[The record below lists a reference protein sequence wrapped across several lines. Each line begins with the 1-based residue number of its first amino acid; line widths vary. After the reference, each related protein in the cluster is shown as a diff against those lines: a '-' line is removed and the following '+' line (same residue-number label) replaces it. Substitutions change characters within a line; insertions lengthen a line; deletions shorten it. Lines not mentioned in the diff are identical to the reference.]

1 MNKLLTPNIVRFILL
16 VLLQVILLC
25 NINFLGYINPYLYV
39 FFILLLPFTLSQ
51 WKVLVYSF
59 LIGIVIDVFQDS
71 GGVNAAACLVAAYF
85 RPSILKFA
93 FGVSYE
99 FQTIK
104 FYQTPIAQRL
114 TYIFIIVF
122 IHHLV
127 LFLLAYFNF
136 EYILDVLKNTLFS
149 GLFTV
154 LLVLIAMVL
163 FRKKHK

>member
-1 MNKLLTPNIVRFILL
+1 MNKVINPNIIRFILL
-16 VLLQVILLC
+16 VLLQVTLLSH
-25 NINFLGYINPYLYV
+25 INFLGYINPYLYV
-39 FFILLLPFTLSQ
+39 FFILLLPFTLNQ
-51 WKVLVYSF
+51 WKVIVYSF

-85 RPSILKFA
+85 RPAILKFA

-114 TYIFIIVF
+114 TYIFLIVL

-127 LFLLAYFNF
+127 LFSLAYFNF
-136 EYILDVLKNTLFS
+136 DFIWDILKNTLFS

-163 FRKKHK
+163 FREKRK